1 MIFDKYHL
9 WYFKIVSNFTR
20 QTAREITFGITISK
34 YHSWY
39 LCQISLQIMLLSI
52 QIIEIFKWKLDTTP
66 YQWLCLVNVWP
77 HSLVDLPICLQFFQT
92 FVINCYANIPLKVA
106 ILRFKG
112 RISKLYNN
120 GTISK
125 HFLGICLVLPALPL
139 NFKTKC
145 HIWVESKHLGFK
157 PSCAMWVCHEWSPPS
172 FTNVKLIWK
181 WRKLYC
187 LLPLYMFYIKRG

>member
-1 MIFDKYHL
+1 M
-9 WYFKIVSNFTR
+9 WYLTNTTCDISKLSQISLAKRLVKLR
-20 QTAREITFGITISK
+20 ITISK

-52 QIIEIFKWKLDTTP
+52 QIIEIFKWRLDTTP
-66 YQWLCLVNVWP
+66 YQWLYLVNVWP

-112 RISKLYNN
+112 RICKLYNN

-125 HFLGICLVLPALPL
+125 HFLGIYLVLPALPL

-157 PSCAMWVCHEWSPPS
+157 LSCAMWVCHEWSPPS

-181 WRKLYC
+181 WGKLYC
-187 LLPLYMFYIKRG
+187 L

>member
-1 MIFDKYHL
+1 MGAYSRWALIRGWAL
-9 WYFKIVSNFTR
+9 IRINTV
-20 QTAREITFGITISK
+20 
-34 YHSWY
+34 
-39 LCQISLQIMLLSI
+39 
-52 QIIEIFKWKLDTTP
+52 FKWRLDTTP
-66 YQWLCLVNVWP
+66 YQWLYLVNVWP

-112 RISKLYNN
+112 RICKLYNN

-125 HFLGICLVLPALPL
+125 HFLGIYLVLPALPL

-181 WRKLYC
+181 WGKLYC
-187 LLPLYMFYIKRG
+187 LFYLCLCFISFRDVFWKLRQSLEHLDQCSIGIVETFPPTKNNERY

>member
-1 MIFDKYHL
+1 MGGVG
-9 WYFKIVSNFTR
+9 VSAYLSLILRRRGGRLFEAGR
-20 QTAREITFGITISK
+20 LLTFSAFRMGAYSR
-34 YHSWY
+34 WA
-39 LCQISLQIMLLSI
+39 LI
-52 QIIEIFKWKLDTTP
+52 QVWALIRINTVFKWRLDTTP
-66 YQWLCLVNVWP
+66 YQWLYLVNVWP

-112 RISKLYNN
+112 RICKLYNN

-125 HFLGICLVLPALPL
+125 HFLGIYLVPPALPL
-139 NFKTKC
+139 NFKTKR

-181 WRKLYC
+181 WGKLYC
-187 LLPLYMFYIKRG
+187 LLPLFMFYIKRG